1 MRKSAWKLKII
12 PYFEKKI
19 KGIKIEYTSEDVEE
33 LLEKLYDL
41 YHWYEENK
49 TLLVEIADTY
59 SIAYG
64 IIEDDIRSMHDE
76 LSAYL
81 DD

>member
-1 MRKSAWKLKII
+1 METKNNSLLW
-12 PYFEKKI
+12 KKI

-41 YHWYEENK
+41 YYWYEENK
-49 TLLVEIADTY
+49 TLLVQIADTY
-59 SIAYG
+59 SVAYG
-64 IIEDDIRSMHDE
+64 IIEDDISSMHDE